1 VTASYAEILEIAT
14 PLIADGLAPGMV
26 RARVYCETG
35 TLIGP
40 GGHSDPCQPPVC
52 PICGACGPG
61 GGHGWM
67 CPYGAARQAELAA
80 AQDGEAP

>member
-1 VTASYAEILEIAT
+1 MPASFEQIREVAD
-14 PLIADGLAPGMV
+14 PLVADGLTPGMV
-26 RARVYCETG
+26 RARVYCALG

-52 PICGACGPG
+52 PYCGACGPG

-67 CPYGAARQAELAA
+67 CPYGAAGLADA
-80 AQDGEAP
+80 DMQGAS

>member
-1 VTASYAEILEIAT
+1 VTATRDEILEVAV
-14 PLIADGLAPGMV
+14 PLIEGGHPPGQV
-26 RARVYCETG
+26 RARVFCTTG
-35 TLIGP
+35 TLVGP

-52 PICGACGPG
+52 PICGACGPV

-67 CPYGAARQAELAA
+67 CPYGAAGMAEAAA